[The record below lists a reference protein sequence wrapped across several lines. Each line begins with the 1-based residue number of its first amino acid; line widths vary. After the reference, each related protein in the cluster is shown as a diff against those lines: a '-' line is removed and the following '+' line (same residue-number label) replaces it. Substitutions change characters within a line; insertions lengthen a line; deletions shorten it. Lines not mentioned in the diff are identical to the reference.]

1 MQHFTSRITSFLS
14 GQIALNLRQFQ
25 NQRWGLLWGLAVI
38 VGLSCAG
45 VAILFRFGIAGVQ
58 FLWLGTMS
66 ERILDIAHGLPW
78 WLIVLAPASAGLVV
92 GILLQWAMP
101 SRRAEGVADVIEA
114 RALKNAD
121 IPLRDGLVSAIIT
134 VISLGGGASAGREG
148 PVVHLGA
155 TFASAIG
162 RMFALT
168 ISARRIILSCGAA
181 AAVSASFNA
190 PLAGVIF
197 AHEIVLGH
205 YSRAAFIPIAIS
217 SATAAVISRLW
228 FGDFP
233 AFVIPSYQ
241 ITSYWEFPAFALLGL
256 TCALIAISFQYGI
269 VIADKSARNI
279 RMPLWLRPVIG
290 GLMVGV
296 MAIWLPEI
304 LGVGYEATDKAL
316 QQNLPFFMLI
326 LLAAGK
332 CVATAISLASRFGGG
347 IFSPSL
353 YIGAMTGS
361 AFGYIAASV
370 YPEMASSNGLYA
382 ILGMGAI
389 AGSVLGAPISTIL
402 IVFELTGGLAMSIAL
417 LVTVSISYA
426 LTQLVFSGSFFN
438 WQLATRGLLLH
449 EGPQKGLLR
458 TIPVSDFL
466 CSPEV
471 GEDAP
476 EIDLENRSGWLVK
489 NDTLETALRI
499 IDASGHSRIP
509 VFDDHSAEHFA
520 GWVVHVDALETY
532 NTALIRASRE
542 EHH

>member
-1 MQHFTSRITSFLS
+1 MHRLTSQITSFLS
-14 GQIALNLRQFQ
+14 GQIALNLRKFR
-25 NQRWGLLWGLAVI
+25 NERWALLWGLAI
-38 VGLSCAG
+38 VAGLACAAA
-45 VAILFRFGIAGVQ
+45 AILFRFGIAGLQ
-58 FLWLGTMS
+58 WLWLGTLS
-66 ERILDIAHGLPW
+66 EAFLDFANELPW
-78 WLIVLAPASAGLVV
+78 WMILLTPAAAGLIV

-114 RALKNAD
+114 RALKGAD
-121 IPLRDGLVSAIIT
+121 ISLHNGLLSAVIS

-155 TFASAIG
+155 TLASAIG

-228 FGDFP
+228 FGNFP
-233 AFVIPSYQ
+233 AFVIPAYQ
-241 ITSYWEFPAFALLGL
+241 VTSYWEFPAFALLGL
-256 TCALIAISFQYGI
+256 TCALIAIAFQYGI
-269 VIADKSARNI
+269 VVADKSARNI

-290 GLMVGV
+290 GLTVGA

-304 LGVGYEATDKAL
+304 LGVGYQATDMAL
-316 QQNLPFFMLI
+316 HQKLPFIMLI
-326 LLAAGK
+326 ILVAGK
-332 CVATAISLASRFGGG
+332 CAATAITLASRFGGG

-361 AFGYIAASV
+361 AFGYIAASA
-370 YPEMASSNGLYA
+370 YPELASSNGLYA

-438 WQLATRGLLLH
+438 WQLATRGLLLY

-458 TIPVSDFL
+458 TIRVSDIL
-466 CSPEV
+466 RPP
-471 GEDAP
+471 GEDEEAP
-476 EIDLENRSGWLVK
+476 DFDIESKPGWLMK
-489 NDTLETALRI
+489 NDTLETALRM
-499 IDASGHSRIP
+499 IDESGHSRIP
-509 VFDDHSAEHFA
+509 VFDDTDVEKFV
-520 GWVVHVDALETY
+520 GWAVHVDALEAY
-532 NTALIRASRE
+532 NAALIRASNE
-542 EHH
+542 EHR